1 MSLTHTEELRMLRAI
16 ERIAESLKSIDKSL
30 KSLRIPEVTVSL
42 DDIFSDEIGAKK
54 EGDA

>member
-30 KSLRIPEVTVSL
+30 RPLRITEITVPL
-42 DDIFSDEIGAKK
+42 DGIFSDEIGAKK
-54 EGDA
+54 EDDA